1 MTGKGL
7 TFFVT
12 ADDDEMPNNDT
23 HVPLFV
29 SWSKGAEL
37 SLRETSVSPPRITR
51 NRKAEQHVLCF

>member
-12 ADDDEMPNNDT
+12 ADDEMLNNDT

-37 SLRETSVSPPRITR
+37 SLRETS
-51 NRKAEQHVLCF
+51 L